1 MAKVM
6 PDLKSSGQ
14 EKFFLFHAS
23 LGPFYPSM
31 NPLISA
37 VAAPPLQ
44 DMGTG
49 SVEFRATGS
58 PLFLQL
64 QLQKGLAHR
73 VVAFLVLSSSP
84 YYSHNSHYHKAQV
97 QSTTLGLLFSL
108 PKIDSLSINLEAFQS
123 HDGKEHLYEK
133 QNKTVQYNM
142 YFLM

>member
-64 QLQKGLAHR
+64 QL
-73 VVAFLVLSSSP
+73 
-84 YYSHNSHYHKAQV
+84 
-97 QSTTLGLLFSL
+97 
-108 PKIDSLSINLEAFQS
+108 
-123 HDGKEHLYEK
+123 
-133 QNKTVQYNM
+133 
-142 YFLM
+142 